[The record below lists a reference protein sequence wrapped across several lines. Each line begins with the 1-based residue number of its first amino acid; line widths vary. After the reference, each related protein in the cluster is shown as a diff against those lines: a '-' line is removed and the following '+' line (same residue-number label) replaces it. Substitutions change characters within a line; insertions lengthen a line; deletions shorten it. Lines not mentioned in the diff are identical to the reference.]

1 MGKYSIP
8 QFHSCGLVLQLGK
21 RVGRCHATCLS
32 AGRDTFCDWVGDGDH
47 DSFLHSVAL
56 VGIFAVSVL
65 FRRGIDLGDCFQLF
79 MTIALVLFIA
89 LTFSLLT

>member
-47 DSFLHSVAL
+47 DSFLLWAAL
-56 VGIFAVSVL
+56 VWIFAVSVFL
-65 FRRGIDLGDCFQLF
+65 LARDNVHHGHDS
-79 MTIALVLFIA
+79 TIFVNFELINFILKCRLA
-89 LTFSLLT
+89 